1 MPEVVSVAVE
11 VVTGLAELP
20 PTGPAV
26 LEEAG
31 EEATGGTTVVSVVE
45 VEV

>member
-1 MPEVVSVAVE
+1 MPEVVRVAVE

-20 PTGPAV
+20 PTGLL

-31 EEATGGTTVVSVVE
+31 GITVVSVVD